1 MRAVKMILYNAPV
14 CLIVSVVLMIAWWL
28 YMLCVHVLAHYI
40 PVPIADATLLF
51 IPAEACLLANL
62 YIKWYHEQF
71 DLYYKQP
78 K

>member
-1 MRAVKMILYNAPV
+1 MILYNAPI
-14 CLIVSVVLMIAWWL
+14 CLIVSVLLMIVWWL
-28 YMLCVHVLAHYI
+28 YMLLVQAVAYYMS
-40 PVPIADATLLF
+40 VPIADASFLF

-71 DLYYKQP
+71 DLYFNQP